1 MGTARRLAEPPSS
14 LPTLPAVAAR
24 IVALFASPDY
34 RIADVV
40 QALEHDPPVTSRVLK
55 LANSAYY
62 GFARRVDRLEQAV
75 VLLGGVT
82 VQALALATGVLDLW
96 RDAPPESVR
105 GLWIHAYLTA
115 EGSRYLARRRPDDAG
130 LHPDALF
137 LAGLLHDVGKI
148 WFLAQAPEEY
158 AELLA
163 RVGGPELRG
172 EEAGRF
178 GEHHG
183 AAGETLLSAWGFPP
197 STTALVGFHHGPPLR
212 ADLRQAQALLGAAN
226 AAAGGTP
233 ADTEVPQA
241 LMEDVASHL
250 EARRGAAEAFVDAL
264 V

>member
-14 LPTLPAVAAR
+14 LPTLPPVAAR
-24 IVALFASPDY
+24 IVALLASPDY
-34 RIADVV
+34 RMPDVV

-96 RDAPPESVR
+96 RDAPPEPVR
-105 GLWIHAYLTA
+105 GLWVHAYLTA
-115 EGSRYLARRRPDDAG
+115 EGCRYLARRRLGDVG

-137 LAGLLHDVGKI
+137 LAGLLHDLGKI
-148 WFLAQAPEEY
+148 WFLAQTPEEY

-163 RVGGPELRG
+163 RTGGPELRG

-178 GEHHG
+178 GDHHA
-183 AAGETLLSAWGFPP
+183 AAGETLLSAWGFP
-197 STTALVGFHHGPPLR
+197 SATAALVGFHHGPPLR

-233 ADTEVPQA
+233 TETEVPRA
-241 LMEDVASHL
+241 LMEDLAGHL
-250 EARRGAAEAFVDAL
+250 ERKRGAAEAFVDAL